1 MVACFDISQNVK
13 THSMQKLTFER
24 NKYGKE
30 ILIDTVHTSEF
41 AVDNLEVLP
50 NFYTIAF
57 LRNAKGQIK
66 INNQTI
72 SLNKNTV
79 LFIPVSQLVDISKAN
94 FVDGYFIFF
103 EGEFLDMFF
112 NEQNFIF
119 KFSFFHNTDN
129 PLYLQI
135 DNHNKDTIYT
145 LFEEIHNEI
154 RNIQLD
160 SEHLIRAYLYQL
172 LITLNRFYTS
182 LHLDLNSKLLTNNYL
197 LKFRYA
203 LEKEIK
209 THNNVQYYAH
219 LLGISRTYLNKL
231 CVDFYAKTSIQVIKE
246 RLALEIKKELLY
258 TSKSISEIAFAYNF
272 SDPPNFIR
280 FFKQITSQTPQQFRE
295 LSK

>member
-1 MVACFDISQNVK
+1 
-13 THSMQKLTFER
+13 MQKLSFQR

-41 AVDNLEVLP
+41 AVEKMEVLP
-50 NFYTIAF
+50 DFYVMAF
-57 LRNAKGQIK
+57 LKNAIGQIK
-66 INNQTI
+66 INNQSI
-72 SLNKNTV
+72 LLDKNIV
-79 LFIPVSQLVDISKAN
+79 LFIPVSQLVDISKSN
-94 FVDGYFIFF
+94 FIEGYFIFF
-103 EGEFLDMFF
+103 EGEFLDKFF

-119 KFSFFHNTDN
+119 KFSFFHNTNN

-135 DNHNKDTIYT
+135 DKTQERTIYA
-145 LFEEIHNEI
+145 LFEEIHTEI
-154 RNIQLD
+154 RNIQQD

-172 LITLNRFYTS
+172 LIKLNRLYTA
-182 LHLDLNSKLLTNNYL
+182 LHINLNSKLLTNDYL

-203 LEKEIK
+203 LEKEVK
-209 THNNVQYYAH
+209 NHNNVQYYAD

-258 TSKSISEIAFAYNF
+258 TSKTISEIAFDYYF
-272 SDPPNFIR
+272 SDAPNFIR
-280 FFKQITSQTPQQFRE
+280 FFKQMTSQPPQQFRE